1 VIAVFAVF
9 VMPLVYLLG
18 LEHQISSG
26 IATVAF
32 GVGGIAVL
40 VTVFGEKFFSL
51 PQLLSKSTSA
61 PKVYD
66 SSTQQTSVSGHSSA
80 VQIFSQDVVRTMKPD
95 EQFEYYTKIIQRYT
109 ALRLQLSSAD
119 GSSAS
124 QLDTRSKQEEC
135 DVELASPGRP
145 PTDLKLIVDS

>member
-18 LEHQISSG
+18 LDHQISSG

-32 GVGGIAVL
+32 GAGGIIVL
-40 VTVFGEKFFSL
+40 VTVFGDKFFSL
-51 PQLLSKSTSA
+51 PQFARSTSA
-61 PKVYD
+61 AKVYD
-66 SSTQQTSVSGHSSA
+66 STQQLSVSGHSSA

-109 ALRLQLSSAD
+109 ALRLQLNSSD
-119 GSSAS
+119 NSSAS
-124 QLDTRSKQEEC
+124 QLSKQEETRSKPREC
-135 DVELASPGRP
+135 DVEHASPAGGDP
-145 PTDLKLIVDS
+145 VVPF